1 MELDNLKA
9 IWQEQELLPGDD
21 PLQEGLLIALLQER
35 SRGPIERMRRNLR
48 FESILILVSYIPTI
62 IAYLTMFRG
71 EFRIIS
77 VMMALILLFFLGYYA
92 LKNRLLKRMQCVSC
106 EVRSNLA
113 RQLGVLGKYIRFH
126 LWSSTIVTVGA
137 LGVAF
142 LILDYSWMEVHHEQ
156 PSFWWL
162 QPVFLVTFLALFGLG
177 SFFLNRWYIHK
188 LYGRHIKKLKQLLR
202 EMDEG

>member
-9 IWQEQELLPGDD
+9 IWQEQELSPGDD
-21 PLQEGLLIALLQER
+21 PLQEGLLTALLQER

-48 FESILILVSYIPTI
+48 FESIFIIVTYIPTI
-62 IAYLTMFRG
+62 LVYLMLFHG
-71 EFRIIS
+71 ELWTIS

-126 LWSSTIVTVGA
+126 IWASTFVTVGA
-137 LGVAF
+137 LGIAF
-142 LILDYSWMEVHHEQ
+142 LVLNYSWAEVHPERPAPH
-156 PSFWWL
+156 WL
-162 QPVFLVTFLALFGLG
+162 QPALLSILLAPVGLG